1 MFSKAAILAGVV
13 SLASMASA
21 GVVSFEI
28 PKTIVPGATFTAHL
42 TDNNATKAKDISIA
56 FGISPGSGYPTSW
69 GLGRD
74 LLGKALLT
82 NTDITPTPENIP
94 VDLTVPDYMEKG
106 DATVVAVVHSLL
118 GAGLNPIS
126 TLINAT
132 VAVGDEVSTETV
144 ESGERLTIQ
153 HQF

>member
-1 MFSKAAILAGVV
+1 
-13 SLASMASA
+13 
-21 GVVSFEI
+21 
-28 PKTIVPGATFTAHL
+28 
-42 TDNNATKAKDISIA
+42 
-56 FGISPGSGYPTSW
+56 
-69 GLGRD
+69 
-74 LLGKALLT
+74 
-82 NTDITPTPENIP
+82 
-94 VDLTVPDYMEKG
+94 MEKG